1 MPAPHAASRA
11 GRLIAL
17 EGPEGVGKTTHL
29 RRLTAHLERA
39 GVPVL
44 ALREPGGTPLGDAI
58 RALLLDPAREIGP
71 AAEALLFMASR
82 AELVARE
89 VRPALERGTVVLLDR
104 FFLSTYAY
112 QIFGRGLPEAEV
124 RAANQLAVGG
134 LVPDLT
140 ILLDSPH
147 GQERVMRRPVQ
158 DRMERSGGEF
168 HERVHD
174 AFRRF
179 ADEGWQRAHPECGAV
194 VLVDA
199 TGSID
204 EVFAR
209 VLHPLATRW
218 PESFPSMDLDR
229 SGQA

>member
-1 MPAPHAASRA
+1 MSDRK

-17 EGPEGVGKTTHL
+17 EGPEGVGKSTQL
-29 RRLTAHLERA
+29 ALLVARLERA

-58 RALLLDPAREIGP
+58 RELLLDPGREMTS

-89 VRPALERGTVVLLDR
+89 ARPALERGTVVLLDR

-112 QIFGRGLPEAEV
+112 QVAGRGLDEESV

-140 ILLDSPH
+140 LLLDSPH
-147 GQERVMRRPVQ
+147 GQERVKRRPVQ

-168 HERVHD
+168 HERVQD

-179 ADEGWQRAHPECGAV
+179 ADEGWQRGHAECGPV

-199 TGSID
+199 RGSID
-204 EVFAR
+204 EVFR
-209 VLHPLATRW
+209 RMLHALSSRW
-218 PESFPSMDLDR
+218 PESFP
-229 SGQA
+229 

>member
-1 MPAPHAASRA
+1 VPARNASAPR

-17 EGPEGVGKTTHL
+17 EGPEGVGKTTQL
-29 RRLTAHLERA
+29 RRLAAHLESA

-44 ALREPGGTPLGDAI
+44 ALREPGGTPAGDAI
-58 RALLLDPAREIGP
+58 RDLLLHSAHDIAP

-89 VRPALERGTVVLLDR
+89 VRPALARGTVVLLDR

-112 QIFGRGLPEAEV
+112 QVEGRGLPEEAV

-140 ILLDSPH
+140 LLLDSPH
-147 GQERVMRRPVQ
+147 GQERVERRPVR
-158 DRMERSGGEF
+158 DRIERSGEEF
-168 HERVHD
+168 HETVQV

-179 ADEGWQRAHPECGAV
+179 ADGGWQRAHPECGPV

-199 TGSID
+199 GGSVD
-204 EVFAR
+204 EVFGRLLA
-209 VLHPLATRW
+209 VLATRW
-218 PESFPSMDLDR
+218 PETFPK
-229 SGQA
+229 A

>member
-1 MPAPHAASRA
+1 MSAGN

-17 EGPEGVGKTTHL
+17 EGPEGVGKTTQL
-29 RRLTAHLERA
+29 RRLVAHLERA
-39 GVPVL
+39 RVPVL
-44 ALREPGGTPLGDAI
+44 AFREPGGTPLGDAI
-58 RALLLDPAREIGP
+58 RELLLDPAREIRP

-112 QIFGRGLPEAEV
+112 QVAGRDLDEGEV

-140 ILLDSPH
+140 LLLDSPH
-147 GQERVMRRPVQ
+147 GQQRVMRRPVQ
-158 DRMERSGGEF
+158 DRIERSGGEF
-168 HERVHD
+168 HEKVQD

-179 ADEGWQRAHPECGAV
+179 AEEGWQRDHPECGPV

-199 TGSID
+199 RGSED
-204 EVFAR
+204 EVFR
-209 VLHPLATRW
+209 RMLHVLASRW
-218 PESFPSMDLDR
+218 PESFPS
-229 SGQA
+229 

>member
-1 MPAPHAASRA
+1 VPSRNASPPA

-17 EGPEGVGKTTHL
+17 EGPEGVGKTTQL
-29 RRLTAHLERA
+29 RRLVAHLERA

-44 ALREPGGTPLGDAI
+44 ALREPGGTDAGDAI
-58 RALLLDPAREIGP
+58 RDLLLHSAHDLAP

-82 AELVARE
+82 AELVARA
-89 VRPALERGTVVLLDR
+89 VRPALARGTVVLLDR

-112 QIFGRGLPEAEV
+112 QVAGRGLPEEEV

-140 ILLDSPH
+140 LLLDSPH
-147 GQERVMRRPVQ
+147 GQERVGRRPVR
-158 DRMERSGGEF
+158 DRIERSGEEF
-168 HERVHD
+168 HETVQE

-179 ADEGWQRAHPECGAV
+179 ADAGWQRAHPECGNV

-199 TGSID
+199 GGSVD
-204 EVFAR
+204 EVFERLLA
-209 VLHPLATRW
+209 VLATRW
-218 PESFPSMDLDR
+218 PENFPR
-229 SGQA
+229 G

>member
-1 MPAPHAASRA
+1 VPAPNDAPRT

-17 EGPEGVGKTTHL
+17 EGPEGVGKTTQL
-29 RRLTAHLERA
+29 RRLAEHLDRA

-44 ALREPGGTPLGDAI
+44 TLREPGGTPLGDAI
-58 RALLLDPAREIGP
+58 RELLLDPSREIAP

-82 AELVARE
+82 AELLARE
-89 VRPALERGTVVLLDR
+89 VRPALARGTVVLLDR

-112 QIFGRGLPEAEV
+112 QVAGRGLPEADV

-140 ILLDSPH
+140 LLLDSPH
-147 GQERVMRRPVQ
+147 GQERVSRRPVQ

-168 HERVHD
+168 HERVQE
-174 AFRRF
+174 AFLRF
-179 ADEGWQRAHPECGAV
+179 ADQGWQRAHPECGPV

-199 TGSID
+199 TGSVD
-204 EVFAR
+204 DVFR
-209 VLHPLATRW
+209 RLLHPLSSRW
-218 PESFPSMDLDR
+218 PESFPS
-229 SGQA
+229 

>member
-1 MPAPHAASRA
+1 MSDGN

-17 EGPEGVGKTTHL
+17 EGPEGVGKTTQL
-29 RRLTAHLERA
+29 RRLVVHLEEF

-58 RALLLDPAREIGP
+58 RDLLLDPAREIRPG
-71 AAEALLFMASR
+71 AEALLFMASR

-112 QIFGRGLPEAEV
+112 QVAGRGLDETSV

-140 ILLDSPH
+140 LLLDSPH
-147 GQERVMRRPVQ
+147 GQQRVMRRPIQ

-168 HERVHD
+168 HEKVQD

-179 ADEGWQRAHPECGAV
+179 AEAGWQRDHPECGPV

-199 TGSID
+199 RGSVD
-204 EVFAR
+204 EVFR
-209 VLHPLATRW
+209 RMLHALASRW
-218 PESFPSMDLDR
+218 PESFPS
-229 SGQA
+229 